1 MAHSST
7 PTRYGHRREQDLAPK
22 GATQVDRRFA
32 QPVSHR
38 SPTASRVILRNK
50 LSVVSAVL
58 ILVGGYVHFCL
69 YRHGY
74 RFIPKIGVSFLLQFS
89 SSAILA
95 GALLVVVRPMRLGRL
110 FVDLAQLARLAA
122 IGLSV
127 GTLAAL
133 GIAHTGGGLFS
144 FHEIG
149 LRPAPQTLIAI
160 VVESLATVLLAIAML
175 QARTAARRQD
185 LGARMVHPSRASM
198 RDAA

>member
-1 MAHSST
+1 MAQSST
-7 PTRYGHRREQDLAPK
+7 PTRYGPRRLHDHVSKAAAP
-22 GATQVDRRFA
+22 ADRR
-32 QPVSHR
+32 
-38 SPTASRVILRNK
+38 VIRQRLN
-50 LSVVSAVL
+50 VVSAVL

-89 SSAILA
+89 SSAMLA
-95 GALLVVVRPMRLGRL
+95 AALLVWLRPMRLGRFL
-110 FVDLAQLARLAA
+110 VDLAQLARLAA

-133 GIAHTGGGLFS
+133 GIAHTPGGLFS

-160 VVESLATVLLAIAML
+160 VVESLATVLLGIAML
-175 QARTAARRQD
+175 QVRVGDRRQD
-185 LGARMVHPSRASM
+185 VGDGTLHASQPSM